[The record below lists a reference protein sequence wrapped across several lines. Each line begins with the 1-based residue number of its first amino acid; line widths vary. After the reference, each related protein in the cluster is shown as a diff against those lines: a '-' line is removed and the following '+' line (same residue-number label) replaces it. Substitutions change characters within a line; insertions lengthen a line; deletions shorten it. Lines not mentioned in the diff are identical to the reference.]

1 MRGFKDSLAAGLEEA
16 VLGDAVGGLG
26 GGLTG
31 LCRVLGILGVTAAGV
46 VGFCWLM
53 VAELLVEKPLAALQ
67 DETVTAGAGLFADS
81 SVSSSNFLFLLVPC
95 SDTATAWGRNS

>member
-16 VLGDAVGGLG
+16 VLDDVVGGLG

-46 VGFCWLM
+46 AGFCWLM
-53 VAELLVEKPLAALQ
+53 VANPLAALS
-67 DETVTAGAGLFADS
+67 DETVTEGAGTFAGS
-81 SVSSSNFLFLLVPC
+81 SVSSGNFRFLLVPC
-95 SDTATAWGRNS
+95 SDSATACGRNS